1 MNRNQSDYLQTR
13 NRTSN
18 NLKFLN
24 SDKIMNKEVNSSTVF
39 FFFTNT
45 TLLNGIVGTTRNEGI
60 QDVSLLVES
69 KIDEQRGYLSMM
81 IKE

>member
-1 MNRNQSDYLQTR
+1 
-13 NRTSN
+13 
-18 NLKFLN
+18 
-24 SDKIMNKEVNSSTVF
+24 MNKEVNSSTVF